1 LKRDVKFA
9 GIALAAFVLA
19 CSTLA
24 GASPQARVDARA
36 GRGGALSRP
45 GTTVIGSAW
54 NQDNTPI
61 PAARVQLRNVDDG
74 KVVATAVADD
84 AGKFTFANIDPGTYA
99 VELVGANG
107 KIVTVGQVFVIGQGE
122 TVATFVRIGS
132 KAPWFAGFFSNA
144 AGAVAAAAA
153 SQGVT
158 ALAPVQLP
166 RSSSGGGRQ

>member
-1 LKRDVKFA
+1 MKFA

-19 CSTLA
+19 GSTMA

-36 GRGGALSRP
+36 GQGGAAARH
-45 GTTVIGSAW
+45 GTTVLGSAW

-61 PAARVQLRNVDDG
+61 RAARVQLRNLDDA
-74 KVVATAVADD
+74 KVVASAVADD
-84 AGKFTFANIDPGTYA
+84 EGKFTFSNVEPATYV
-99 VELVGANG
+99 VELLGANG
-107 KIVTVGQVFVIGQGE
+107 KIVTVGQPFVIGQGE

-144 AGAVAAAAA
+144 AVAVAATAA
-153 SQGVT
+153 SQGVP

-166 RSSSGGGRQ
+166 RSSSAGGRQ

>member
-9 GIALAAFVLA
+9 GIALTAFVLA
-19 CSTLA
+19 GSTLA
-24 GASPQARVDARA
+24 GASPQARLDARA
-36 GRGGALSRP
+36 GGGGASVRHA
-45 GTTVIGSAW
+45 TTVIGSAW

-61 PAARVQLRNVDDG
+61 PGARVQVRNLENG
-74 KVVATAVADD
+74 KVIATAVGDE
-84 AGKFTFANIDPGTYA
+84 AGKFTFANIEPGTYA
-99 VELVGANG
+99 VELVGTNG
-107 KIVTVGQVFVIGQGE
+107 KIITVGQAFVIAQGE

-132 KAPWFAGFFSNA
+132 KAPWFTGFFNSA
-144 AGAVAAAAA
+144 AAAVAATAA

>member
-1 LKRDVKFA
+1 M
-9 GIALAAFVLA
+9 
-19 CSTLA
+19 
-24 GASPQARVDARA
+24 
-36 GRGGALSRP
+36 SRP